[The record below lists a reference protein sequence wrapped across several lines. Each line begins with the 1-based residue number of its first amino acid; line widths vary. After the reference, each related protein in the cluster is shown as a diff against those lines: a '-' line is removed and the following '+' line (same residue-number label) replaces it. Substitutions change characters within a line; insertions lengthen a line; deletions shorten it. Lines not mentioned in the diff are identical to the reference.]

1 MTGCFQWEMQRQV
14 TKTSYKDKD
23 KYCDSTKYDSMNGI
37 TCAEKAVKDPN
48 YFKDLYK
55 NYRK

>member
-1 MTGCFQWEMQRQV
+1 MQRQV